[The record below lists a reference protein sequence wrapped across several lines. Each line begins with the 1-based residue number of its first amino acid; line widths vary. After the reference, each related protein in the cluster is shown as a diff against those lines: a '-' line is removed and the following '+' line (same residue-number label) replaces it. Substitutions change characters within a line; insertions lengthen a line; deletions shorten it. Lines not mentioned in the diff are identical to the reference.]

1 MRKKGEN
8 VYVIVYVMRKKGE
21 NVYITGERLKMFM

>member
-8 VYVIVYVMRKKGE
+8 VYVTV
-21 NVYITGERLKMFM
+21 ERLKMFMW